1 MYSQFR
7 RLAKGFLTKKYI
19 LLTKDFVWPLS
30 VFQTLKADACTSDIS
45 SKYLFSV
52 VLSITE
58 NFFLEEF
65 AQFISLK
72 VNEFFAFNSRN
83 GEKQHKHWLNKGFA

>member
-65 AQFISLK
+65 AQFIS
-72 VNEFFAFNSRN
+72 
-83 GEKQHKHWLNKGFA
+83 

>member
-30 VFQTLKADACTSDIS
+30 VFQTRKADACTSDIS

-65 AQFISLK
+65 AQFIS
-72 VNEFFAFNSRN
+72 
-83 GEKQHKHWLNKGFA
+83 